1 MSPTTQVEPDDQG
14 KQVDQ
19 TMYRCMIGSLLYL
32 TASRPDIMF
41 STCVYA
47 RYQSAPRESHLIAVK
62 RIFRYLKGT
71 PTLGIWYP
79 ASSNTKLSAFS
90 DSDYAG
96 CKMTRKSTS
105 GGCQFLGNCLVSW
118 QSKKQTSVATSTAE
132 AEYIAAASCTSQ
144 IQWLQYQLLDYGIKE
159 TKTPLLV
166 DSKFA
171 ISINQ
176 NPVQFSK
183 TKHIEIRYHFIRDC
197 YEKGKIEVKHVAT
210 ANQIADIFTKPLD
223 TSTFQKLVSMF
234 GMLNL

>member
-1 MSPTTQVEPDDQG
+1 
-14 KQVDQ
+14 
-19 TMYRCMIGSLLYL
+19 
-32 TASRPDIMF
+32 
-41 STCVYA
+41 
-47 RYQSAPRESHLIAVK
+47 
-62 RIFRYLKGT
+62 
-71 PTLGIWYP
+71 
-79 ASSNTKLSAFS
+79 
-90 DSDYAG
+90 
-96 CKMTRKSTS
+96 MTRKSTS

-159 TKTPLLV
+159 TKTPLFV
-166 DSKFA
+166 DSKSA
-171 ISINQ
+171 ISIIQ

-223 TSTFQKLVSMF
+223 TSTFQKLVSML